1 MKALVEVDTL
11 VESRHVIS
19 PSSKQFVAIGQSVQV
34 RLNEIV
40 TGVVRLRIGHDWIL
54 NSDMCNELEPM
65 WYLLVHA
72 CATALDGGTFEDNLP
87 DNTRVLFS
95 VAPGHRPGVSV
106 VSAKSPGQQQRSAP
120 VVHGSL
126 AAGIAPAA
134 RQFVDW
140 GLHNSLIRRGSRTHR
155 DFSEWIGRM
164 EQAF

>member
-72 CATALDGGTFEDNLP
+72 CATALDGEHLRTISQITLVCYSVSLLVTALES
-87 DNTRVLFS
+87 VLFRRRVQANS
-95 VAPGHRPGVSV
+95 N
-106 VSAKSPGQQQRSAP
+106 
-120 VVHGSL
+120 VVH
-126 AAGIAPAA
+126 
-134 RQFVDW
+134 Q
-140 GLHNSLIRRGSRTHR
+140 
-155 DFSEWIGRM
+155 
-164 EQAF
+164 